1 MIIAIVVIVL
11 AVGVA
16 VAVWYRRKGSTKSN
30 TQPGSA
36 FENPLYDMSSASA
49 LRNQPSNAI
58 EDTSGYMDMQP
69 AGYNDHTG
77 GYMEMQPAA
86 ADANE
91 EDNGYMD
98 VPAGAGTGV
107 SLLDYNAMTTS
118 LTGHVY
124 S

>member
-49 LRNQPSNAI
+49 LRNQPSNTI

-69 AGYNDHTG
+69 ADYNDHPG
-77 GYMEMQPAA
+77 GYMEMQP

-98 VPAGAGTGV
+98 VPAGAGTRV
-107 SLLDYNAMTTS
+107 SLLDCNAMTTS
-118 LTGHVY
+118 IAGYVC